1 MTAKKGPIRKLSSEN
16 RHIGREE
23 IVLNE
28 SLGQKKRGIWKDF
41 LVLKIGSVT
50 P

>member
-1 MTAKKGPIRKLSSEN
+1 MTAKKGPIRNFPPKIDTLAE
-16 RHIGREE
+16 EE